1 MRIDLNLANNQA
13 NQMRSLANHLQDAR
27 TASRS
32 CRQNLDQHWRGQEM
46 VGINNA
52 MDGIVSRLAIAA
64 SELDA
69 IAVDIIAAAQEVR
82 RQEEL
87 AAATA
92 TLAREDANVA
102 NLRRTFDDLQRQHN
116 RNPTPTTQTAL
127 ETAQRNLN
135 SAVTTRN
142 NAAAAVRALNR

>member
-1 MRIDLNLANNQA
+1 MGIDLNLVNNQVS
-13 NQMRSLANHLQDAR
+13 QMRSLANRLRDAR
-27 TASRS
+27 EASRS
-32 CRQNLDQHWRGQEM
+32 CRNNLNQHWSGQEM
-46 VGINNA
+46 ISINNA
-52 MDGIVSRLAIAA
+52 VDQVMNRLLMSA

-69 IAVDIIAAAQEVR
+69 IAIDVIAAAQEVR

-92 TLAREDANVA
+92 VLAREEANVA
-102 NLRRTFDDLQRQHN
+102 NLRRTFEDLRRQHN
-116 RNPTPTTQTAL
+116 SIPTPATQTAL

-135 SAVTTRN
+135 RAITTRN